1 MGLISF
7 EGCIICSVRF
17 SKFQILFLSLDF
29 NDVDIDIDI
38 YAANTSCLFCEFK

>member
-7 EGCIICSVRF
+7 EGCIFCSVRF
-17 SKFQILFLSLDF
+17 SKFQILFLSPDF

-38 YAANTSCLFCEFK
+38 NVANISCLFCEFN